1 VSTQANRF
9 PLKVSNTV
17 VRIVAAEVFVVAL
30 LALLL
35 RSPWITLALALDF
48 SIRAL
53 VTPLAS
59 PLRLVGSYAVLP
71 LIRARDALVFFSPK
85 RFAAMLGLSLTA
97 VAFIALAA
105 SAYAVAAVALGILL
119 LFSFL
124 EAAFGFCAGCKI
136 YGFLMRLG
144 VIPESWCPECV
155 SM

>member
-1 VSTQANRF
+1 M
-9 PLKVSNTV
+9 

-35 RSPWITLALALDF
+35 HSPWITLALAVDF
-48 SIRAL
+48 GIRAL
-53 VTPLAS
+53 VTPLVS
-59 PLRLVGSYAVLP
+59 PLRLFGSYAILP
-71 LIRARDALVFFSPK
+71 LVNAREAMVFFSPK
-85 RFAAMLGLSLTA
+85 RFAAMIGFTLTA
-97 VAFIALAA
+97 VAFIALVA
-105 SAYAVAAVALGILL
+105 SVYAVTTVALGTLL

>member
-1 VSTQANRF
+1 M
-9 PLKVSNTV
+9 

-35 RSPWITLALALDF
+35 HSPWITLALAVDF
-48 SIRAL
+48 GIRAL
-53 VTPLAS
+53 VTPLVS
-59 PLRLVGSYAVLP
+59 PLRLFGSYAILP
-71 LIRARDALVFFSPK
+71 LVHAREAMVFFSPK
-85 RFAAMLGLSLTA
+85 RFAAMIGFALTA

-105 SAYAVAAVALGILL
+105 SVYAVTTVALGMLL